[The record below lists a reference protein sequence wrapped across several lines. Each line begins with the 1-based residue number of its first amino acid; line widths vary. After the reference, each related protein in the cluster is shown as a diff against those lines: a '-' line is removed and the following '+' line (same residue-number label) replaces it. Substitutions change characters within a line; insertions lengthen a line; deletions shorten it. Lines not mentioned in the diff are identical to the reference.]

1 MPQDGLPVRAWKGK
15 CMGMVA
21 RRETGMKKKEM
32 AELFDELGEC
42 ALETEVAPIGEQ
54 SDRDSKKLVE
64 IALLASASTFAF
76 CSGIAEGSVSMPLG
90 GKQERYHAL
99 ARILQAV
106 ADMELKDA
114 K

>member
-1 MPQDGLPVRAWKGK
+1 M
-15 CMGMVA
+15 
-21 RRETGMKKKEM
+21 TMKKKEM
-32 AELFDELGEC
+32 AALFDELGEY

-64 IALLASASTFAF
+64 IALLASASAFAF
-76 CSGIAEGSVSMPLG
+76 CSCIAEGSVSMPLG

-99 ARILQAV
+99 ARILQLAF
-106 ADMELKDA
+106 DLDEKGA